1 MDNGTHS
8 DEHLGPYSTQD
19 NPESASYG
27 GAIFSGSQH
36 FTVAGGTFT
45 NITKNYSTAPPVPRD
60 FQTIPLGDI
69 DLQREIRLNDDTR
82 VISVRKLHSAQIR
95 REKPNTTVV
104 VYQGDGSEQEWRRDI
119 KKYVT
124 VRHPN
129 IVQLYG
135 TATCGTIHAAVFNDD
150 LIPLQQFVDVYRH
163 SHFASLCIDSYMNV
177 EFSAVWNYFHGTF
190 QHYLSQR
197 SCTFFIRRTTGQFCA
212 DLAPGGPFLRQILP
226 LPIIVDSLTL
236 DQYHEICRW
245 EFSTTRS
252 ISIPTSVTVNLDSV
266 LNCPSRGT
274 SDEITEIAY
283 LPNANLSNEP
293 RWRIIGQWP
302 VSDEVTT
309 DGWIRFNSDDVVDK
323 TILLSFASPP
333 AECWLSQANYIFKT
347 LQISSNLLDHVV
359 VHRIHFILTFPN
371 IKGSIPRGFLFLCP
385 WEEFQTRPSSFRWPD
400 CPAYWTLD
408 PSGAKRLTSEDAI
421 SLGFPSIKLST
432 ETQAK
437 SWDASVYGGLH
448 RFHQIKGFNPD
459 SQDLAQHLGQKL
471 YKFSRPFTKSAFI
484 YLRGDIF

>member
-1 MDNGTHS
+1 M
-8 DEHLGPYSTQD
+8 
-19 NPESASYG
+19 
-27 GAIFSGSQH
+27 
-36 FTVAGGTFT
+36 
-45 NITKNYSTAPPVPRD
+45 
-60 FQTIPLGDI
+60 
-69 DLQREIRLNDDTR
+69 
-82 VISVRKLHSAQIR
+82 
-95 REKPNTTVV
+95 TVV
-104 VYQGDGSEQEWRRDI
+104 VYQGAGSEQEWRQDI
-119 KKYVT
+119 EKYMT
-124 VRHPN
+124 VRHPS

-150 LIPLQQFVDVYRH
+150 LIPLQQFVDTYRH
-163 SHFASLCIDSYMNV
+163 SHFASLYIDSYINV

-212 DLAPGGPFLRQILP
+212 DLAPGGPFLRQIPP
-226 LPIIVDSLTL
+226 LRELCSQQGLRFLSEEDTEAIIVDSLTL

-274 SDEITEIAY
+274 SDEMVEIAY
-283 LPNANLSNEP
+283 LPNANLSSEP

-302 VSDEVTT
+302 VSGEVIT
-309 DGWIRFNSDDVVDK
+309 DGWIRFNSDDVTDR
-323 TILLSFASPP
+323 TLSLSLSSPL

-359 VHRIHFILTFPN
+359 VHRIHFILTILT

-385 WEEFQTRPSSFRWPD
+385 WEEFQTRPSSFKWPD
-400 CPAYWTLD
+400 FPAYWSLD
-408 PSGAKRLTSEDAI
+408 PSGVERLTSEDATG
-421 SLGFPSIKLST
+421 LGFPSIRLST

-437 SWDASVYGGLH
+437 SWDATVYGGLH
-448 RFHQIKGFNPD
+448 RFHQIKGFSPD
-459 SQDLAQHLGQKL
+459 TQDLARHLGQKL
-471 YKFSRPFTKSAFI
+471 YKLSRPFAQIDDSDDLATTSANQDAE
-484 YLRGDIF
+484 YLPLSSTFRLTIIVKMSLIVFLVLFSVLDQM